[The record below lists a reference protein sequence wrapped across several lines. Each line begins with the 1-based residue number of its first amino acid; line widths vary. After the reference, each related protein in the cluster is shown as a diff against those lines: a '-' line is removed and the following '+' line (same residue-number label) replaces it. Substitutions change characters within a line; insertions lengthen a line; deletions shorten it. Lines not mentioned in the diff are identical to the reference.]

1 MGEEGSMQACFDR
14 ARQEAPC
21 VLILEDLDSLVRCK
35 LRHLFC
41 DVSNLSLRRSTME
54 TARSS

>member
-21 VLILEDLDSLVRCK
+21 VLILEDLDSLVRRK
-35 LRHLFC
+35 HV
-41 DVSNLSLRRSTME
+41 VSVSMSLISLRRSTTE

>member
-1 MGEEGSMQACFDR
+1 MQACFDR